1 MKNYKVGDRVWLV
14 DEKQFAKIVSDKR
27 LTDYGERYPVFNEEV
42 DLLYKHECQISKTAD
57 DMFKELGFK
66 LKETEEYYIYILKK
80 YTQWKIYISKKYGSY
95 YVSLSDTSIAK
106 SDHQAIHQKLIELG
120 WIE

>member
-1 MKNYKVGDRVWLV
+1 MNKELEAMTYELSKKYPHDITLQEYFCKVADLV
-14 DEKQFAKIVSDKR
+14 NKA
-27 LTDYGERYPVFNEEV
+27 TPP
-42 DLLYKHECQISKTAD
+42 TAD
-57 DMFKELGFK
+57 DMFEKLGFK
-66 LKETEEYYIYILKK
+66 LKETEEYYIYTLKK